1 MMASLFNKKRYRFQ
15 TALSAA
21 TSTAATAATAIVT
34 ALAITASSLAYADDR
49 DSDDDERKIVFIHT
63 GDFHGELNAPVIL
76 SRIYS

>member
-21 TSTAATAATAIVT
+21 TSTAATAIVT